1 MSTNERSSSGH
12 NLLLLFIAF
21 FGIFVYGLV
30 TALPGAVLPELER
43 HQFLPDD
50 ANVATFLFINAV
62 GAVIAYLVSGPL
74 TDRLGKK
81 FTLWVASGL
90 VIGSM
95 AGLALI
101 VAGLPAATAVTLIFG
116 CSLILGLGA
125 NAIVSAGH
133 ALVGD
138 VAGSKINAALNL
150 LDVCFGLGL
159 VVLPLLAQKVLRDSG
174 LNMVFWVLAIFTGLL
189 LVLIIVP
196 RFPRPVHPESF
207 PVREAGELFRSG
219 SFWLL
224 AIALFMYVGTE
235 VSVAKWVVTFIEKDP
250 RLISAVGIDASRL
263 RPDVVVDFF
272 KNDSAGIA
280 LNDFALKTLSFF
292 GLALMIG
299 RLISSYLLGVLRVSG
314 LVLLVAGST
323 VTAIGL
329 AIAFNAADPGTVRWA
344 IVMSGIG
351 MGPIFPT
358 SVGLA
363 SVIAPRIAGTAMSWV
378 MGIGFAGLLV
388 IPPSVGYISDPKNWL
403 WRLVR
408 DFIDK
413 LGGVAGNVRKGLF
426 AVLAASV
433 IMLLFHIILAVRE
446 RRRGIQQPAAL
457 ETEAAGAK

>member
-1 MSTNERSSSGH
+1 MSTNDRSSTGH

-21 FGIFVYGLV
+21 FGIFVYGLL

-43 HQFLPDD
+43 HQFLPND

-62 GAVIAYLVSGPL
+62 GAVLAYIVSGPL

-81 FTLWVASGL
+81 FTLWVGSAL

-101 VAGLPAATAVTLIFG
+101 VGNVPASAALILIFV

-159 VVLPLLAQKVLRDSG
+159 IVLPLLTQGVLRNARLG
-174 LNMVFWVLAIFTGLL
+174 MILGVLLIFTALL
-189 LVLIIVP
+189 LILVLVP
-196 RFPRPVHPESF
+196 RFPRPAHPESF
-207 PVREAGELFRSG
+207 PVKEAGDLFRSP

-224 AIALFMYVGTE
+224 AIALFMYVGSE
-235 VSVAKWVVTFIEKDP
+235 VSVVKWVVTFIERDP
-250 RLISAVGIDASRL
+250 QLLSAAGIDASRL
-263 RPDVVVDFF
+263 RPDSVVDFF
-272 KNDSAGIA
+272 NNDPAGISLA
-280 LNDFALKTLSFF
+280 SFALRTLALF
-292 GLALMIG
+292 GLSLVIG
-299 RLISSYLLGVLRVSG
+299 RLISSFLLGVLKVNT
-314 LVLLVAGST
+314 LVLLIAGSAI
-323 VTAIGL
+323 TAIGL
-329 AIAFNAADPGTVRWA
+329 AIAFNASAPATVRWA
-344 IVMSGIG
+344 IVISGIG

-378 MGIGFAGLLV
+378 MGIGFAGLLL
-388 IPPSVGYISDPKNWL
+388 IPPSVGWISDPTNGL
-403 WRLVR
+403 WRFVR
-408 DFIDK
+408 GLIDK
-413 LGGVAGNVRKGLF
+413 IGGPAGDVRKGLF
-426 AVLAASV
+426 AVSTASA
-433 IMLLFHIILAVRE
+433 IMLLLHIILAVRE
-446 RRRGIQQPAAL
+446 RRRRSQQTAPV
-457 ETEAAGAK
+457 ETEVAAQG